1 MKHIKNIFVRE
12 ILRLK
17 SRSSAWVLIIFIPII
32 IFLYLGAIYEE
43 GGVQVVEVGVLDND
57 KTPFSQQVV
66 DNIQASPK
74 IELVKVF
81 SSEDSLED
89 IFVSHPEIKGVYYIP
104 EKFSMNIMQ
113 GKQQKLIVYTNS
125 SNIIYGNLL
134 YKEAATFINTLSA
147 KITLSALTI
156 KGIPY
161 EKAMKMVMPVKT
173 QTRALFNP
181 HYNYLYYLVPG
192 LTTVLLQMI
201 VFFLATRS
209 INSEFKS
216 DSFQELWDISGGSIL
231 KIIFAKLL
239 TYTVIGM
246 MIAMLIFAFIH
257 PVLGIPSGANTLS
270 FMWVILIFV
279 ITNATLGLMISI
291 LFKDQ
296 AIAMDVAFVYNSPAF
311 VFSGFT
317 FPIIAMP
324 AFNSW
329 YANLIPYTHFLKA
342 YIKGIEM
349 SSPFSFLIPQVI
361 ALLLFTLF
369 AYVVSVIG
377 LMFHV
382 KKIES

>member
-17 SRSSAWVLIIFIPII
+17 SRSSAWVLIIFIPVI

-43 GGVQVVEVGVLDND
+43 GAVQVVEVGVLDND
-57 KTPFSQQVV
+57 KSPFSQQVV

-81 SSEDSLED
+81 SSEDRLED

-104 EKFSMNIMQ
+104 ENFSMNIMQ

-161 EKAMKMVMPVKT
+161 EKAIKMVMPVKT

-216 DSFQELWDISGGSIL
+216 NSFQELWDLSGGSIF

-257 PVLGIPSGANTLS
+257 PILGIPSGANTLS

>member
-1 MKHIKNIFVRE
+1 
-12 ILRLK
+12 
-17 SRSSAWVLIIFIPII
+17 
-32 IFLYLGAIYEE
+32 
-43 GGVQVVEVGVLDND
+43 
-57 KTPFSQQVV
+57 
-66 DNIQASPK
+66 
-74 IELVKVF
+74 
-81 SSEDSLED
+81 
-89 IFVSHPEIKGVYYIP
+89 
-104 EKFSMNIMQ
+104 
-113 GKQQKLIVYTNS
+113 
-125 SNIIYGNLL
+125 
-134 YKEAATFINTLSA
+134 
-147 KITLSALTI
+147 
-156 KGIPY
+156 
-161 EKAMKMVMPVKT
+161 MVMPVTT

-216 DSFQELWDISGGSIL
+216 NSFQELSDLAGGSIF

-239 TYTVIGM
+239 TYTIIGM

-279 ITNATLGLMISI
+279 ITNAALGLMISI

-349 SSPFSFLIPQVI
+349 STSFSFLIPQVI
-361 ALLLFTLF
+361 ALLLFTMF
-369 AYVVSVIG
+369 AYIVSVFG
-377 LMFHV
+377 LMFHL